1 MIEGVGEAVV
11 AATPEEAINFVL
23 DLDRY
28 RRADYKIGTVKWVRP
43 DATGA
48 MVRFRSK
55 LMGMPG
61 PYVTQRVDRT
71 GNRLDVHTV
80 APKWMN
86 RMVSFEGVV
95 DATPTDAGTRFFHR
109 EALTFH
115 GPFRVLEPLLRGWL
129 AKDTAAE
136 VRRVAEQLSVTS

>member
-11 AATPEEAINFVL
+11 PVTPDEAIGLVL

-28 RRADYKIGTVKWVRP
+28 RRADFKIGKVKWVRP
-43 DATGA
+43 DARGA
-48 MVRFRSK
+48 TVRFRSK
-55 LMGMPG
+55 MAGMPG
-61 PYVTQRVDRT
+61 PYVTQRVDRV

-80 APKWMN
+80 APKWMK

-95 DATPTDAGTRFFHR
+95 DCTPTPDGTRFFHR

-115 GPFRVLEPLLRGWL
+115 GPFRLLEPMLRGWL
-129 AKDTAAE
+129 AKDTPAE
-136 VRRVAEQLSVTS
+136 VRRVAAMLR

>member
-11 AATPEEAINFVL
+11 PVSPEEALAVVL

-28 RRADYKIGTVKWVRP
+28 RQADYKIGTVKWVRP

-48 MVRFRSK
+48 TVRFRAK
-55 LMGMPG
+55 MVGMPG

-71 GNRLDVHTV
+71 GTRLDVHTV
-80 APKWMN
+80 GPKWMN

-95 DATPTDAGTRFFHR
+95 DCTPVEGGTRFFHR

-115 GPFRVLEPLLRGWL
+115 GPFRILEPLLRGWL
-129 AKDTAAE
+129 AKDTPAE
-136 VRRVAEQLSVTS
+136 VRRVAAMLT

>member
-1 MIEGVGEAVV
+1 VIEGVGEAVV
-11 AATPEEAINFVL
+11 PVSPEEALAVVL

-28 RRADYKIGTVKWVRP
+28 RQADYKIGTVEWVRP

-48 MVRFRSK
+48 TVRFRSK
-55 LMGMPG
+55 MAGMPG

-71 GNRLDVHTV
+71 GTRLDVHTI

-86 RMVSFEGVV
+86 RMVSFDGVV
-95 DATPTDAGTRFFHR
+95 DCTPVEGGTRFFHR

-115 GPFRVLEPLLRGWL
+115 GPFRILEPLLRGWL
-129 AKDTAAE
+129 AKDTPAE
-136 VRRVAEQLSVTS
+136 VRRVAAMLT

>member
-11 AATPEEAINFVL
+11 PVSPEEALAVVFE
-23 DLDRY
+23 LDRY
-28 RRADYKIGTVKWVRP
+28 RQADHKIGKVKWVRP

-48 MVRFRSK
+48 SIRFRSK
-55 LMGMPG
+55 MAGVPG

-71 GNRLDVHTV
+71 GDRLDVHTV
-80 APKWMN
+80 SPKWMN
-86 RMVSFEGVV
+86 RVVTFEGVV
-95 DATPTDAGTRFFHR
+95 DCTPTDGGTRFFHR

-129 AKDTAAE
+129 AKDTPAE
-136 VRRVAEQLSVTS
+136 VRRVDEMLGG